1 MKFKIMYEIAIVLVE
16 GKCDVGLF
24 DALCD
29 LDELGPSVIEISETL
44 NSIERKLGCTIDFK
58 KRKLE
63 QTTNLYQ
70 CVKRQQKNS
79 GRIFIIREYARVGL
93 KSVREILCEL
103 VRDLHDGL
111 PQNIGRIYTLVHS
124 DCDLYVS
131 RDHLHSGL
139 CARIEKL
146 YREVKECRSKKNIKF
161 NLKSICDSS
170 NNKFT
175 IYILEPIL
183 ESGDLKSNNINA
195 KIGPPYVVV
204 PKPSTEGVLGIDP
217 EPGRTYVQCRDRAV
231 ENRGELCGELCDR
244 GLAELCHCSLA
255 YGL

>member
-1 MKFKIMYEIAIVLVE
+1 VKFKIMYEIIIVLVE

-44 NSIERKLGCTIDFK
+44 KSIERKLGCTM

-79 GRIFIIREYARVGL
+79 GRIFIIREYAQVGL
-93 KSVREILCEL
+93 KSVREVLCEL
-103 VRDLHDGL
+103 VRDLHDDP
-111 PQNIGRIYTLVHS
+111 PQKVRIYTLVHS
-124 DCDLYVS
+124 DCDLYIS
-131 RDHLHSGL
+131 RDHLHSGS
-139 CARIEKL
+139 CTKIEKIEESL
-146 YREVKECRSKKNIKF
+146 KECRGKKNIGF
-161 NLKSICDSS
+161 NLKPICDSS

-183 ESGDLKSNNINA
+183 KFGDLKSNNINA
-195 KIGPPYVVV
+195 KMSPPYVVV

-217 EPGRTYVQCRDRAV
+217 ERGRTYVQCRDRAV
-231 ENRGELCGELCDR
+231 EIRGELCGELCDR

-255 YGL
+255 HGL